1 MAGER
6 PKGRSPAPRSGGS
19 LKVLFVGDI
28 VGRLGRRTVQTLL
41 PSLRRETDAHLV
53 IANGENAAGGRGLT
67 LTTAEELFDAGVDI
81 ITSGNHIWE
90 HREIYPILEGES
102 PIIRPLNYPPG
113 VPGRGIHVRNGVA
126 VINLIGRTFMGLDAD
141 CPFRATDAALAG
153 LRDSRVV
160 IIDIHAEATSE
171 KVAMGWYLDGRV
183 SAVIGTHTHV
193 ATADAHILPKG
204 TAFVC
209 DVGMVGPLNSII
221 GMEIEPIVERFL
233 TQLPTRFSPV
243 EKGPTIFNSVLLDI
257 DDASGRALRI
267 ERIDRETTK
276 HGQ

>member
-1 MAGER
+1 
-6 PKGRSPAPRSGGS
+6 

-41 PSLRRETDAHLV
+41 PTIRRETDAHLV

-67 LTTAEELFDAGVDI
+67 LTTAEELFDAGVDV

-90 HREIYPILEGES
+90 HREIYPMLEGES

-113 VPGRGIHVRNGVA
+113 APGHGLHVRNGVA

-141 CPFRATDAALAG
+141 CPFRGADAALAG
-153 LRDSRVV
+153 LSNSRVV

-193 ATADAHILPKG
+193 ATADAHILPQG

-243 EKGPTIFNSVLLDI
+243 EKGPAIFNSVLLDI
-257 DDASGRALRI
+257 DDASGRTLRI
-267 ERIDRETTK
+267 ERIDREVAK